1 MINKLKTILKIIE
14 KIRLEA
20 ETETASNVKK
30 YVNND
35 NIFEKTD
42 RMFDDLNED
51 TVKIEFGND
60 VKEFIESIIFVT
72 DIVREQIKK
81 ETGFIFPLIHYL
93 TNTNLQEN
101 EIKVYLN
108 GNELYSKFI
117 IPVQE
122 ETEKEIEE
130 ILFDLFNN
138 HLSEIFSNESVEK
151 YFETV
156 KKYNGKLA
164 ADIAYNLSS
173 IEVKYILIDL
183 IKKGKSIKNI
193 SYVFE
198 KIAEQVFIGKIEN
211 KNKLIELSEKVL
223 KNI

>member
-14 KIRLEA
+14 KVRFQA
-20 ETETASNVKK
+20 EFETVSNVNK

-35 NIFEKTD
+35 SIFSKTND
-42 RMFDDLNED
+42 MFDDLHEYA
-51 TVKIEFGND
+51 VKIEFGND
-60 VKEFIESIIFVT
+60 VKEFIESIILVT
-72 DIVREQIKK
+72 GIVREQIKNN
-81 ETGFIFPLIHYL
+81 TGFIFPVINYL
-93 TNTNLQEN
+93 NNTSLQEN

-108 GNELYSKFI
+108 GNELYSKYI

-183 IKKGKSIKNI
+183 IKKREI
-193 SYVFE
+193 Y
-198 KIAEQVFIGKIEN
+198 
-211 KNKLIELSEKVL
+211 
-223 KNI
+223 